1 MEADIAQVL
10 ISEEKIQQRNEQ
22 MAQEI
27 LAFYEGSENG
37 LVIVAV
43 LSGSTIFLADLIRLL
58 PIKLEI
64 GFVSVSSYPG
74 RTTESIGATL
84 NALSVPELRGRDV
97 LIVDDILDS
106 GNTLRLVQGRIREER
121 PHAVQT
127 AVLLRKP
134 DKAPSDVVAEF
145 IGFDIDDEFVV
156 GYGLDFDG
164 HYRNLPFIGT
174 LRPSL
179 FVGVD
184 EQTANTENATGC
196 ED

>member
-1 MEADIAQVL
+1 MQGDIDKIL
-10 ISEEKIQQRNEQ
+10 ISEERIQARNHE
-22 MAQEI
+22 MAKDI
-27 LAFYEGSENG
+27 LASYEGSQNG

-74 RTTESIGATL
+74 RTTESIGAKL
-84 NALSVPELRGRDV
+84 NALSVPQLRGRDV

-106 GNTLRLVQGRIREER
+106 GNTLRLVQGRIKEEK

-134 DKAPSDVVAEF
+134 AKAPSDVVAEF
-145 IGFDIDDEFVV
+145 IGFDIEDEFVV

-164 HYRNLPFIGT
+164 LYRNLPYIGT
-174 LRPSL
+174 LQPSL
-179 FVGVD
+179 LSTPD
-184 EQTANTENATGC
+184 
-196 ED
+196 